1 MKIKII
7 LEIKVYIYIYIVI
20 FYGSYKN
27 KLANIMPAIGK
38 QKHKQIK
45 GIRREC

>member
-1 MKIKII
+1 MKVKII
-7 LEIKVYIYIYIVI
+7 LEIKVYIYIVI